1 MKKKAYIDPITDYLL
16 HDDDHIS
23 STGATLRGG
32 ATAAGLAAGGG
43 AGYGI
48 NNILKNVEKLKGPK
62 SKYGLIGGGA
72 LLGGLM
78 GHLYGD
84 ENFKRSELDKVKH
97 KLDKIVDRMRSRDA
111 ADTGAPKVNSDA
123 VVDQPK
129 NIFKRLV
136 GDDRSKWEIFW
147 DKLKDKINTSTEPIA
162 DTLTKWID

>member
-23 STGATLRGG
+23 STGAILRGG
-32 ATAAGLAAGGG
+32 TTTAGLAAGGG

-48 NNILKNVEKLKGPK
+48 NNILKNVGKLKGPK

-84 ENFKRSELDKVKH
+84 KNFRRSELDKVNY
-97 KLDKIVDRMRSRDA
+97 KLDKIVDRMNVEDTVENA
-111 ADTGAPKVNSDA
+111 ADKVNVDA
-123 VVDQPK
+123 TADQAK
-129 NIFKRLV
+129 NWFKRLV

-147 DKLKDKINTSTEPIA
+147 DKLKDKVNTSTEPIA
-162 DTLTKWID
+162 DKLTEWID

>member
-23 STGATLRGG
+23 GTGAILRGG
-32 ATAAGLAAGGG
+32 ATAAGIAAGGG

-62 SKYGLIGGGA
+62 SKYGLVGSGV

-84 ENFKRSELDKVKH
+84 KNFKRSEIDKVNH
-97 KLDKIVDRMRSRDA
+97 KLDKIVDRMTLRDA
-111 ADTGAPKVNSDA
+111 IDTGVTKVNSDT
-123 VVDQPK
+123 VVDQTK
-129 NIFKRLV
+129 NVFKRLV

-162 DTLTKWID
+162 DKLTEWID